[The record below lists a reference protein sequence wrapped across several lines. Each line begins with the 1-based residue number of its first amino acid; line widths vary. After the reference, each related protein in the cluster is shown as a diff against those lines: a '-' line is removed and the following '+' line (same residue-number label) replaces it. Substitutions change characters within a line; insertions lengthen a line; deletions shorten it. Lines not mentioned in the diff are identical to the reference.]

1 MSVRTAELPRTLRV
15 AAKARQVLGARGT
28 RAVYRS
34 AIAPPLRRLLSASA
48 PEGAALTEICGGAL
62 RGVPMY
68 IDLSCEKYYWL
79 GTHEEA
85 VQRALQAEARPGD
98 VAYDIGA
105 HAGFF
110 TLLLSGLVGEEG
122 RVMAFEPH
130 PANAARLSRN
140 LDANSCANTQVRQV
154 ALSDR
159 AGEARFNAHA
169 STLEGSLADAAA
181 PPDDIMSVPATTIDA
196 IVRDGA
202 PPPGVLKIDV
212 EGAEGRVI
220 RGGRETIAAH
230 RPRMI
235 IEIHSPRAWREVL
248 DALPFPYVITDVEET
263 AHDPAAQ
270 IPGHYLAVPADGR

>member
-1 MSVRTAELPRTLRV
+1 MRARTAELPRTLRA
-15 AAKARQVLGARGT
+15 AAKARQMLGVRGT

-34 AIAPPLRRLLSASA
+34 AMARPLRRLLSASA
-48 PEGAALTEICGGAL
+48 PEGAALTEICGGAV
-62 RGVPMY
+62 RGALMY

-85 VQRALQAEARPGD
+85 VQRALETQAGAGE

-110 TLLLSGLVGEEG
+110 TLLLSRVVGEEG
-122 RVMAFEPH
+122 RVLAFEPH

-140 LDANSCANTQVRQV
+140 LDANSCTNAQVRVV

-159 AGEARFNAHA
+159 TGEARFDAHA
-169 STLEGSLADAAA
+169 SSLEGSLLDAAA
-181 PPDDIMSVPATTIDA
+181 SPNATMVVPTTTIDA
-196 IVRDGA
+196 VVRDGA
-202 PPPGVLKIDV
+202 TPPDLLKIDV

-220 RGGRETIAAH
+220 RGARETITVH

-235 IEIHSPRAWREVL
+235 IEIHSPLAWCEVL
-248 DALPFPYVITDVEET
+248 DALPIPYVFKDVEES
-263 AHDPAAQ
+263 AHDPAAL
-270 IPGHYLAVPADGR
+270 IPGHYLAVPAEGR